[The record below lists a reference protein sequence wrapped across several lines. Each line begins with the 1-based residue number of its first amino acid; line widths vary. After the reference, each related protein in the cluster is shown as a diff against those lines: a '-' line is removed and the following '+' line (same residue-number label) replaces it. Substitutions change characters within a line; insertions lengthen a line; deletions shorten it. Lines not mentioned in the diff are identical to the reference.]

1 MVLTRLE
8 KIAFVSLVALLGLG
22 VILLIGKLG
31 LARERNRKIELQ
43 IQQIA
48 ALTDQNVLIKDDSV
62 DLNAEA
68 SKLNLNRADLA
79 SIRALPGMTTAL
91 AKRIHAFVQSRGGEV
106 SNMSDLLAVTG
117 VNPAKLRELEHY
129 ATVIGGHAGRAAW
142 GDKVNL
148 NFASIDELSTLPGI
162 GKVTAKKIV
171 DFRNRNGGIF
181 SLEDLKE
188 IPGLTPK
195 TIAKFIDRVEVR

>member
-22 VILLIGKLG
+22 IILLVGKLG
-31 LARERNRKIELQ
+31 LAREQNRKIELQ

-48 ALTDQNVLIKDDSV
+48 ALTDQTVLVKDESV
-62 DLNAEA
+62 DLDAEA
-68 SKLNLNRADLA
+68 GKLNLNRADLA

-91 AKRIHAFVQSRGGEV
+91 SKRIYAFMQSRGGEV
-106 SNMSDLLAVTG
+106 TNMSDLLAVTG
-117 VNPAKLRELEHY
+117 INPQKLRELEHY

-142 GDKVNL
+142 GDKVDL
-148 NFASIDELSTLPGI
+148 NFASVDELSALPGI
-162 GKVTAKKIV
+162 GKVSARKIV

-188 IPGLTPK
+188 IPGLSAK
-195 TIAKFIDRVEVR
+195 TIAKFIDRVEVK